1 MTGRQVFSKISDR
14 PAAYLCRQPGQARHG
29 GVQEG
34 PVAAEAVSGGT
45 EYGASHAGTAS
56 AADGSVGTVPALFRH
71 RPGTGAEGSVR
82 G

>member
-1 MTGRQVFSKISDR
+1 MEEAIIKRVMPHSLEAVSYTHLDVYKRQ
-14 PAAYLCRQPGQARHG
+14 
-29 GVQEG
+29 QEG

-71 RPGTGAEGSVR
+71 RPGTGAERSVR